1 MKINTGFNTIGLI
14 GRYRGNFNIDTL
26 ENLLNILKAQQCH
39 IILEQETAVALQNTH
54 YPAFPRDQLSQHCDL
69 IIVVGGDGSLLG
81 AARVAVQHDV
91 PVLGINR
98 GTLGFLA
105 DLKPDEL
112 ETKLVE
118 ILNGNYIE
126 EKRFLLTA
134 STHYEQKVLAR
145 DDALNEVVLMPG
157 DIPHMIEFDVY
168 INEQFMCSQK
178 ADGMIISTP
187 TGSTAYALSGGGPIL
202 HPKLDALVLV
212 PVFPH
217 KLSSRPIVIN
227 GDSVIKI
234 IIKPHNESAP
244 KVSCDSQER
253 IAVPPGGYI
262 RIVKKPQLLRLIHP
276 MGYSYFETLRS
287 KLGWET
293 PL

>member
-1 MKINTGFNTIGLI
+1 MTTNTGFNTIGLI
-14 GRYRGNFNIDTL
+14 GRYRGNFNLDTL
-26 ENLLNILKAQQCH
+26 QILLDLLQQYHCH
-39 IILEQETAVALQNTH
+39 VILEQETAAALQNSQL
-54 YPAFPRDQLSQHCDL
+54 PAVSREQLSQHCDL

-81 AARVAVQHDV
+81 AARFAAVYDV
-91 PVLGINR
+91 PILGVNR

-105 DLKPDEL
+105 DIKPDEMH
-112 ETKLVE
+112 TKIAA
-118 ILNGNYIE
+118 ILSGDYIE

-134 STHYEQKVLAR
+134 SVHHGQQILAR
-145 DDALNEVVLMPG
+145 NDALNDVVLMPG
-157 DIPHMIEFDVY
+157 DIPHMIEFDIY

-178 ADGMIISTP
+178 ADGIIVSTP

-217 KLSSRPIVIN
+217 KLSSRPIVVN
-227 GDSVIKI
+227 GDCVIKI
-234 IIKPHNESAP
+234 IINPNNESVP

-253 IAVPPGGYI
+253 VAIPPGGYI
-262 RIVKKPQLLRLIHP
+262 RIVKKSQPLRLIHP
-276 MGYSYFETLRS
+276 IGYSYFETLRS